1 MGTKMRH
8 IKLYEEYSDDEL
20 KDLIGDLESV
30 GHKHELKFG
39 KDYGFGMS
47 MRTDERPT
55 GKSTLYFTPE
65 AVEFLK
71 EKGFFKTEKNF
82 GSDYLIKSEFSPTI
96 KGQWGTNTITTE
108 LKKHLKSD
116 PASPYYLA
124 MYHKDMD
131 FPETYHGKKF
141 RTPTLVA
148 GLIKI
153 LSAIKNL
160 GK

>member
-1 MGTKMRH
+1 M
-8 IKLYEEYSDDEL
+8 KLIREYEDREIR
-20 KDLIGDLESV
+20 DLIEDLESV
-30 GHKHELKFG
+30 GHKHEIRFG
-39 KDYGFGMS
+39 RDYGFGMS
-47 MRTDERPT
+47 MRADERPT

-71 EKGFFKTEKNF
+71 EKGFFKSGKNF
-82 GSDYLIKSEFSPTI
+82 GSEYQIKSEFSPTI
-96 KGQWGTNTITTE
+96 KGQWGTNTIFTE

-116 PASPYYLA
+116 PASPYYLS

-148 GLIKI
+148 GLTKI
-153 LSAIKNL
+153 LSVIKDI

>member
-1 MGTKMRH
+1 MKH
-8 IKLYEEYSDDEL
+8 IKIYEEYSDDEL
-20 KDLIGDLESV
+20 NDLIGDLESV
-30 GHKHELKFG
+30 GHKHRIEFG
-39 KDYGFGMS
+39 KDYGFGLS

-55 GKSTLYFTPE
+55 GKSTLFFTAE

-96 KGQWGTNTITTE
+96 KGQWGTNTNTIYTE
-108 LKKHLKSD
+108 LKKHSKSD

-124 MYHKDMD
+124 MYHRDMD

-153 LSAIKNL
+153 LSAIKDL